1 MDSGA
6 SCLVIH
12 KDHVSPGKIKS
23 AASIKLM
30 NVDGSDLS
38 PIGTVE
44 MKAKLRGALDVTTS
58 QSAGMISNG

>member
-1 MDSGA
+1 M
-6 SCLVIH
+6 
-12 KDHVSPGKIKS
+12 SPGKIKS